1 VQVVIGLIITPEGF
15 PLGYEVLAGNTADK
29 TTLRDFLKKIET
41 QYGKAERIWMMDRGI
56 PTEEVLAEMRAAEPK
71 VFYLVGTPRGR
82 LTKLE
87 TQLLERPWE
96 QVREGVEVKVLA
108 QAEELYVRAKSRE
121 RVSKERAMRRRQL
134 KWLWKRLA
142 QLREMKLKR
151 DSLLLKL
158 GAARQQ
164 APRAWRLV
172 EVEVPTNGS
181 KLTYRLR
188 KEALRAV
195 RRREGHYLLRTNLAQ
210 REPSKI

>member
-1 VQVVIGLIITPEGF
+1 
-15 PLGYEVLAGNTADK
+15 
-29 TTLRDFLKKIET
+29 
-41 QYGKAERIWMMDRGI
+41 
-56 PTEEVLAEMRAAEPK
+56 VLAEMRAAEPK

-87 TQLLERPWE
+87 AQLLERPWE

-108 QAEELYVRAKSRE
+108 QAEELYLLAKSRE

-134 KWLWKRLA
+134 TWLWQRLA
-142 QLREMKLKR
+142 QLRDMKLKR

-210 REPSKI
+210 REPSKIWEFYTLLTQIEEAFKKSQRRSGYPAHLSPKRVANGGPYHGGLFSLLFARDSAS

>member
-1 VQVVIGLIITPEGF
+1 
-15 PLGYEVLAGNTADK
+15 LADHYTNSLHDA
-29 TTLRDFLKKIET
+29 LPIC
-41 QYGKAERIWMMDRGI
+41 
-56 PTEEVLAEMRAAEPK
+56 
-71 VFYLVGTPRGR
+71 
-82 LTKLE
+82 
-87 TQLLERPWE
+87 
-96 QVREGVEVKVLA
+96 
-108 QAEELYVRAKSRE
+108 
-121 RVSKERAMRRRQL
+121 
-134 KWLWKRLA
+134 LA

-195 RRREGHYLLRTNLAQ
+195 RRREGHYLLRTNLD
-210 REPSKI
+210 RKSTRLNSSHVKSS